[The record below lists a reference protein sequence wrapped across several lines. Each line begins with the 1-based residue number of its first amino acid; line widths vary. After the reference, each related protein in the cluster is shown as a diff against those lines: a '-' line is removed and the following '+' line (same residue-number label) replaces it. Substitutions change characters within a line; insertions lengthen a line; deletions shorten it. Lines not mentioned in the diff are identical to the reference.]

1 MKSSTKASSNTNKKQ
16 QLKAA
21 TTCKKPPYTR
31 KKQTKTTPDEK
42 VHVQR
47 DNELSSLFSC
57 IRARWATFWVLFIVC
72 RSLCF
77 VRPFV
82 VHSYVL
88 YHCVLSSR
96 LIGLSRNVTSRHIMS
111 QRVSFAKVARQICW
125 VRNVFLIISEE
136 AKILNYFSVDY
147 ISLFDFV
154 ASALLYKSKV
164 RT

>member
-16 QLKAA
+16 QQKAA

-77 VRPFV
+77 VCPFV

-96 LIGLSRNVTSRHIMS
+96 LIGLSRHVISCH
-111 QRVSFAKVARQICW
+111 FAKVARQICW